1 VYRSK
6 ALFSEFSVKFTNN
19 LVSEHSVTGPDR
31 GAAWRRVRP
40 PASGVQNPIRARQR
54 RRGRPPG
61 STRPAQLLLPGPL
74 RVRPED
80 PGGAGLQDRRHN
92 IVKDRKRRPEEGWM
106 RAVKFLAKYSAAVT
120 NSPPN
125 TRSNQRDVHD
135 PNEWADVP
143 YKHSRT
149 LQNKRKRRNSNW
161 ITTAQTTDE
170 TNCCPEKYLKI
181 VALKN
186 YLPLQERSVLDTWE
200 RH

>member
-1 VYRSK
+1 
-6 ALFSEFSVKFTNN
+6 
-19 LVSEHSVTGPDR
+19 
-31 GAAWRRVRP
+31 
-40 PASGVQNPIRARQR
+40 
-54 RRGRPPG
+54 
-61 STRPAQLLLPGPL
+61 
-74 RVRPED
+74 
-80 PGGAGLQDRRHN
+80 
-92 IVKDRKRRPEEGWM
+92 M

-200 RH
+200 RHQLPVRTVLLGKLLLQLDPTHKCLKQEQAMNTGYELLPGNNTQESNRDEY